1 MDKKEITKMVSDA
14 VDAGTWY
21 GAGLTA
27 LAIGGISLLLG
38 GGFLALFTRDAKRFN
53 SNYPDWD
60 AGCKELDKDDR

>member
-14 VDAGTWY
+14 MDAGTWY

-38 GGFLALFTRDAKRFN
+38 GGFLTLFIRDAKHFN
-53 SNYPDWD
+53 SNYPD
-60 AGCKELDKDDR
+60 